1 MKLEIQQDAA
11 KEVLRGKFIAMNA
24 HIKTQEKT
32 LIMKGIRMQTSHIYQ
47 IQLISHISSKTH
59 NAKSSR

>member
-11 KEVLRGKFIAMNA
+11 KEVLREKFIAMNA

-47 IQLISHISSKTH
+47 IQLISHISSKTR

>member
-1 MKLEIQQDAA
+1 MKLEIQDAA

-32 LIMKGIRMQTSHIYQ
+32 LIDNGRNQ
-47 IQLISHISSKTH
+47 
-59 NAKSSR
+59 NAN